1 MRSDLQIGGVVGPR
15 HRGRRGLC
23 YLSSLLLLF
32 PAVEE
37 LKLDL
42 QNLLGKNLFSF
53 ISNYTSKA

>member
-1 MRSDLQIGGVVGPR
+1 MRSALQTGGCCGSR
-15 HRGRRGLC
+15 HRGGRGLC

-42 QNLLGKNLFSF
+42 LNLLGEKTFF
-53 ISNYTSKA
+53 IYF